1 MKKTKKD
8 NATIEKIF
16 ETLELGDILK
26 VEEVESSQNIVHH
39 ITTDKKEYILKRY
52 SKDAIRNDKD
62 LLNRKRQIAVS
73 EKLSENG
80 VPVIL
85 PISFNNRYFIKYNK
99 DYYLVF
105 EYNNQEPISSKEL
118 SDKKIRK
125 LATTLAI
132 IHKLNIISNL
142 NCQYKKINI
151 DFTKYQKKFIKINQD
166 LYNTL
171 TNNIEVLKELIDS
184 CNNNINS
191 VKEHLC
197 ISHNDY
203 KLLNVLWKKDYM
215 YLIDFDATSM
225 SNPTVSTLE
234 AAFSLSIVENTF
246 KKDNYKDFLNGYLRK
261 YGELE
266 TDFNTAINVAMNGK
280 LQWLEYLLNKCCKK
294 DQTSIKAT
302 ISMINELKLFID
314 NKETMIN
321 IYNEILDS
329 KKPKKKKKQKK

>member
-1 MKKTKKD
+1 MKEKI
-8 NATIEKIF
+8 IEKIF
-16 ETLELGDILK
+16 ETLDLGTVKSITYSP
-26 VEEVESSQNIVHH
+26 SSQNLVHQVK
-39 ITTDKKEYILKRY
+39 TDKKDYYIKQY
-52 SKDAIRNDKD
+52 SKDAIKNDKD

-85 PISFNNRYFIKYNK
+85 PMSFNNRYLIKNKK

-105 EYNNQEPISSKEL
+105 EYNNQEPITSKEL
-118 SDKKIRK
+118 NDKKIRK
-125 LATTLAI
+125 LASTLAI

-151 DFTKYQKKFIKINQD
+151 NFTKYQKKFIKINQD

-171 TNNIEVLKELIDS
+171 TNNIEVLKELIDN

-191 VKEHLC
+191 VKDTLC

-203 KLLNVLWKKDYM
+203 KLLNILWKKDFM

-234 AAFSLSIVENTF
+234 AAFKLSIVEKTF
-246 KKDNYKDFLNGYLRK
+246 KKDHYKDFLNAYIRK
-261 YGELE
+261 YEELE
-266 TDFNTAINVAMNGK
+266 TDFNTALNVAMNGT
-280 LQWLEYLLNKCCKK
+280 LQRLDYLLSKCSKK
-294 DQTSIKAT
+294 DQTSIKDT

-314 NKETMIN
+314 NKEEMIN

-329 KKPKKKKKQKK
+329 KKNKKKKKQKK